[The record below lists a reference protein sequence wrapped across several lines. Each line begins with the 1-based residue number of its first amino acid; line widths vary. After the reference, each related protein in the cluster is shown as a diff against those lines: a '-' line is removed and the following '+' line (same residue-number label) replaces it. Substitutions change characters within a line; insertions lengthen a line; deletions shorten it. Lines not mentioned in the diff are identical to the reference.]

1 MNTNLTDAA
10 ARVGLAAFYRDTLLN
25 DVMPFW
31 LRHGL
36 DREHGGILTCLD
48 RDGSI
53 VDTDK
58 SVWFQGRAAW
68 MFATLANTTASSPS
82 PPSGERAGVR
92 GQTPPSPQTAPTYSA
107 APPPHPQ
114 SLSPDGGEGGPRCAD
129 FLAAARSCIEFLR
142 AHCAAPDGKLY
153 FTVTREG
160 QPLRMRRY
168 VYSESFAAIGN
179 AAFAKATGDA
189 RAAEDALKLF
199 ATYLHHSFTPGVMP
213 PKFEATRPSKGIGPH
228 MIGIATAQ
236 ELRANLGDVT
246 VSGRTC
252 TEWIDRSIAEIER
265 DFLKPEHR
273 ALLECVAPDGSVI
286 DHHEGRTL
294 NPGHAIECAW
304 FVMREGALHGDQKL
318 IQLGTTILDWMWARG
333 WDTEH
338 GGLLYFTDL
347 LGKPVQEYWHD
358 MKFWWPH
365 NEAIIATLL
374 AWQLTGEARFAT
386 MHQQVHNWS
395 FTHFPDREHG
405 EWFGYL
411 HRDGRVS
418 SRAKGTIY
426 KGPFHL
432 PRMLWYCWQ
441 RLQQAQSPCAES

>member
-1 MNTNLTDAA
+1 MATDLTNPGSRAA
-10 ARVGLAAFYRDTLLN
+10 LSVLYRDTLLN

-31 LRHGL
+31 LRHGM

-48 RDGSI
+48 RDGS
-53 VDTDK
+53 VLDTDK
-58 SVWFQGRAAW
+58 SVWFQGRSAW
-68 MFATLANTTASSPS
+68 MFSQVGQCIPPDLLTKAPAQAETDNQRDGRDAPS
-82 PPSGERAGVR
+82 
-92 GQTPPSPQTAPTYSA
+92 YM
-107 APPPHPQ
+107 
-114 SLSPDGGEGGPRCAD
+114 D
-129 FLAAARSCIEFLR
+129 AARSCIEFLR
-142 AHCAAPDGKLY
+142 QHCYAPDGKMF

-168 VYSESFAAIGN
+168 IYSESFAAIAN
-179 AAFAKATGDA
+179 AAFAKATGDS
-189 RAAEDALKLF
+189 RAADDAVKNF

-236 ELRANLGDVT
+236 ELRANLGNVT

-252 TEWIDRSIAEIER
+252 TEWSDRSIAEIGR

-286 DHHEGRTL
+286 DHHDGRTL
-294 NPGHAIECAW
+294 NPGHALECAW
-304 FVMREGALHGDQKL
+304 FVMHEGELRGDRKL
-318 IQLGTTILDWMWARG
+318 IQLGATILDWMWARG
-333 WDTEH
+333 WDAEH

-374 AWQLTGEARFAT
+374 AWELTGEPRFAE
-386 MHQQVHNWS
+386 MHRLVHDWS
-395 FTHFPDREHG
+395 FAHFPDAAHG

-411 HRDGRVS
+411 HRDGRIS
-418 SRAKGTIY
+418 SHAKGTLY

-441 RLQQAQSPCAES
+441 KLAAREPVKVESPPLSASRLLA

>member
-1 MNTNLTDAA
+1 MTTDLTSPASRA
-10 ARVGLAAFYRDTLLN
+10 QLAALYRDTLLD

-31 LRHGL
+31 LQHGL
-36 DREHGGILTCLD
+36 DREYGGILTCLD
-48 RDGSI
+48 RDGRV

-68 MFATLANTTASSPS
+68 MFATLHNTLEP
-82 PPSGERAGVR
+82 RAEWL
-92 GQTPPSPQTAPTYSA
+92 SA
-107 APPPHPQ
+107 AQ
-114 SLSPDGGEGGPRCAD
+114 
-129 FLAAARSCIEFLR
+129 SCIEFLR
-142 AHCAAPDGKLY
+142 QHCAAPNGKLY

-168 VYSESFAAIGN
+168 VYSESFAAIAN
-179 AAFAKATGDA
+179 AAYAKASGDA
-189 RAAEDALKLF
+189 RAAEDAVNLF

-213 PKFEATRPSKGIGPH
+213 PKFEATRPMKGIGPH

-273 ALLECVAPDGSVI
+273 ALLECVAPDGSVM
-286 DHHEGRTL
+286 DHHDGRTL
-294 NPGHAIECAW
+294 NPGHALECAW
-304 FVMREGALHGDQKL
+304 FVMHEGTLRGDKRL

-374 AWQLTGEARFAT
+374 AWQLTGEPRFAA
-386 MHQQVHNWS
+386 MHAQVHDWS
-395 FTHFPDREHG
+395 FKHFPDPEHG

-411 HRDGRVS
+411 HRDGRLS

-441 RLQQAQSPCAES
+441 RLEQVESPAT

>member
-1 MNTNLTDAA
+1 VSTDLTTAEG
-10 ARVGLAAFYRDTLLN
+10 RRRLAAVYRETLLS

-31 LRHGL
+31 RRHGL
-36 DREHGGILTCLD
+36 DREHGGLLTCLA

-68 MFATLANTTASSPS
+68 MFTTLA
-82 PPSGERAGVR
+82 
-92 GQTPPSPQTAPTYSA
+92 QTPAASGDGWSPTR
-107 APPPHPQ
+107 
-114 SLSPDGGEGGPRCAD
+114 DD
-129 FLAAARSCIEFLR
+129 DLAAARSCLEFLR
-142 AHCAAPDGKLY
+142 EYGAGPGGKLY
-153 FTVTREG
+153 FSVTREG

-168 VYSESFAAIGN
+168 VYSESFAAMAN

-189 RAAEDALKLF
+189 RAAEDATQHF

-213 PKFEATRPSKGIGPH
+213 PKFAATRPSKGLGPL
-228 MIGIATAQ
+228 MIAIATAQ

-246 VSGRTC
+246 VRGATC
-252 TEWIDRSIAEIER
+252 TEWIDRSIAEIAR
-265 DFLKPEHR
+265 DFLKEEHH
-273 ALLECVAPDGSVI
+273 ALLEVVAPDGRVI

-294 NPGHAIECAW
+294 NPGHALECAW
-304 FVMREGALHGDQKL
+304 FVMHEGELRGDKKL
-318 IQLGTTILDWMWARG
+318 IQVGATILDWMWARG
-333 WDTEH
+333 WDSEH

-374 AWQLTGEARFAT
+374 AWQLTGERRYAE
-386 MHQQVHNWS
+386 MHRLVHDWS
-395 FTHFPDREHG
+395 FKHFADPEHG

-411 HRDGRVS
+411 HRDGRIS
-418 SRAKGTIY
+418 SSAKGTLY

-432 PRMLWYCWQ
+432 PRCLWYCWQ
-441 RLQQAQSPCAES
+441 RLEPAPAARA